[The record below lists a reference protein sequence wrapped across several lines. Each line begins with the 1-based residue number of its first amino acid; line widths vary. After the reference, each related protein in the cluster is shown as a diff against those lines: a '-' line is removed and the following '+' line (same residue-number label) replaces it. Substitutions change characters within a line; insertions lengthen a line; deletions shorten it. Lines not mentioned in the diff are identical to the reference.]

1 MVIRLSS
8 SAFEQGHTIP
18 ARHTCDG
25 EDVSPP
31 LRWEHVP
38 SNAISLALICDD
50 PDAPA
55 GTWTHWLIYD
65 IPPEID
71 TLAEGIPADEMLP
84 FGARQG
90 QNSFGRIGYG
100 GPCPPR
106 GSSHRY
112 FFTLYALDTRLDLP
126 PGASKQAVQ
135 AALDGHVVGEGQL
148 MGVYQRR

>member
-1 MVIRLSS
+1 MVIRLVS
-8 SAFEQGHTIP
+8 SAFEPGHTIP
-18 ARHTCDG
+18 TRHTCDG
-25 EDVSPP
+25 DDTSPL

-38 SNAISLALICDD
+38 SNTISLALICDD

-71 TLAEGIPADEMLP
+71 TLTEGVPADETLS

-90 QNSFGRIGYG
+90 TNSFGRLGYG

-112 FFTLYALDTRLDLP
+112 VFTLYALDTPLDLP
-126 PGASKQAVQ
+126 PGAIKSTVQ
-135 AALDGHVVGEGQL
+135 AALEGRVVGEGQL